1 MRHSGIFSISPLAT
15 VGAWAAPKLVGET
28 LSSQGCDVR
37 GEIDVLPRLDRSLAP
52 PKGHQEGGGRLCAE
66 F

>member
-15 VGAWAAPKLVGET
+15 VGEWAAPKLVGET
-28 LSSQGCDVR
+28 LSSQGCEFR

-52 PKGHQEGGGRLCAE
+52 PKGAPRGRR
-66 F
+66 